1 MATFGRACRTRRR
14 HRLPVHAVS
23 HALHNVSPP
32 VSQGGG
38 TGGLFDVCLT
48 TYTLWERE
56 GPTYGIDR
64 CFLAKWPWSH
74 VVMDEAHALK
84 NSASTRSRKLRKV
97 AQLAATRIM
106 LTGERRKFCGSCT
119 LIWLQWGALGPV
131 LFMPFSRLE
140 AAQGGTAGGTA
151 HHAHR

>member
-1 MATFGRACRTRRR
+1 MAVRRNATFPGT
-14 HRLPVHAVS
+14 
-23 HALHNVSPP
+23 
-32 VSQGGG
+32 QGGG

-106 LTGERRKFCGSCT
+106 LTGECEMSYPTWCAGSFRCRE
-119 LIWLQWGALGPV
+119 L
-131 LFMPFSRLE
+131 
-140 AAQGGTAGGTA
+140 
-151 HHAHR
+151 